1 MNPVPSA
8 AEGFR
13 ACHSPAQWAQ
23 TVHNAWPGRR
33 AVLTIGTFDGLH
45 LGHQQILRHVVDRA
59 RHAAQPAIAG
69 AVTFDPHPARVLRP
83 EQAPPLIA
91 TLAQRLEGFRQSGLE
106 AALILKF
113 DRALSHLSPEEFV
126 HSILV
131 EHLRA
136 SLVLVGENFRFGHRQ
151 AGNVRLLAELGQR
164 HDFQVE
170 VVPPVCCD
178 GEVVSSTAVRQA
190 VAGGDVARAARFLG
204 RPFELTGSIQPGAGR
219 GRTVL
224 FPTLNLQ
231 PEQELL
237 PCAGVYATETRV
249 GDRWYFSATNVGY
262 RPTVDAPSAC
272 VTVESHLLDFTEQ
285 LAAGALAIRFH
296 ARLRDERKFASITA
310 LREQI
315 QHDIQNTRDFFQRHR
330 DTVKA

>member
-1 MNPVPSA
+1 V
-8 AEGFR
+8 
-13 ACHSPAQWAQ
+13 CHSPAEWAQ
-23 TVHNAWPGRR
+23 VVRSAWPGRR
-33 AVLTIGTFDGLH
+33 AVLAIGTFDGLH

-91 TLAQRLEGFRQSGLE
+91 TLAQRLEGFRQGGLE
-106 AALILKF
+106 AALVLKF

-126 HSILV
+126 RSILV
-131 EHLRA
+131 EHLHA
-136 SLVLVGENFRFGHRQ
+136 ALILVGENFRFGHRQ
-151 AGNVRLLAELGQR
+151 AGDIRLLVQLGQR

-170 VVPPVCCD
+170 VVPPVRCN

-190 VAGGDVARAARFLG
+190 VAAGDVARAARLLG
-204 RPFELTGSIQPGAGR
+204 RPFTLTGKVQPGAGR

-237 PCAGVYATETRV
+237 PRAGVYATETRV
-249 GDRWYFSATNVGY
+249 GGQWFFSATNVGY
-262 RPTVDAPSAC
+262 RPTVDAQAAR

-285 LAAGALAIRFH
+285 MAAGELALRFH
-296 ARLRDERKFASITA
+296 SRLRDERKFESISA

-315 QHDIQNTRDFFQRHR
+315 QHDIQHTRDFFQRNR
-330 DTVKA
+330 ETLKA